1 MTGKARVRYSLHSL
15 ALLAVLCGATAQAQ
29 PLDGSAA
36 ARLRQA
42 AAHDPHAAYDL
53 GRMVRN
59 GIGVAREPLRA
70 FALIESSAQRG
81 HAPAMFTLSAML
93 AAGEGCAADM
103 VASRRWLE
111 AAADMEHP
119 EALQQ
124 MAMYVQEGAFGYAR
138 DAGRADQLMREAAHA
153 MTHRAH
159 GH

>member
-1 MTGKARVRYSLHSL
+1 MVH
-15 ALLAVLCGATAQAQ
+15 AQ
-29 PLDGSAA
+29 PLDATGV

-42 AAHDPHAAYDL
+42 AGQDPQAAYDL

-70 FALIESSAQRG
+70 FALIESSALRG

-93 AAGEGCAADM
+93 AAGEGCAVDL
-103 VASRRWLE
+103 VTSRRWLE
-111 AAADMEHP
+111 AAAELEHP

-124 MAMYVQEGAFGYAR
+124 MAMYVQEGALGYPR
-138 DAGRADQLMREAAHA
+138 DAQRAAQLLREAAHA

-159 GH
+159 GN

>member
-1 MTGKARVRYSLHSL
+1 MTRRLLLA
-15 ALLAVLCGATAQAQ
+15 ALLYGCALAHAQ
-29 PLDGSAA
+29 PLDPAGLARLEGAA
-36 ARLRQA
+36 AQ
-42 AAHDPHAAYDL
+42 DPEAAYDL

-59 GIGVAREPLRA
+59 GIGTAREPQRA
-70 FALIESSAQRG
+70 FALIESSARRG

-103 VASRRWLE
+103 AASRRWLE
-111 AAADMEHP
+111 AAAELEHP

-124 MAMYVQEGAFGYAR
+124 IAMYVQEGGMGYAR
-138 DAGRADQLMREAAHA
+138 DPQRAAQLLREAAHA